1 MYAAY
6 SQNVSGGLV
15 NPLNSRAFQDANNGG
30 TFSSQKFLYNGKKT
44 EPITNQ
50 FETQKVVY
58 GSRDTTLQVS
68 VICSKITQLNRYLS
82 LGCSFIESNFIHYF
96 WRHSRY
102 RLAPGAARLLPCA

>member
-6 SQNVSGGLV
+6 SQNVSGGLA

-44 EPITNQ
+44 DPITNQ

-82 LGCSFIESNFIHYF
+82 LGC
-96 WRHSRY
+96 
-102 RLAPGAARLLPCA
+102 LLIY